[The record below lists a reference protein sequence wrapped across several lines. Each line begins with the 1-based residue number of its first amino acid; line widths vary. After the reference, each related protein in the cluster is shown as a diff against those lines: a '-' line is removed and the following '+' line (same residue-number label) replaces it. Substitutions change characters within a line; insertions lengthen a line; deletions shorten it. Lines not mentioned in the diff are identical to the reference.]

1 MALTLTGH
9 CSEICADQFNWKGV
23 SPGKT
28 GLLASIGGEM
38 SQIFFMRRKD
48 SAMTKLWCRLYPTDA
63 QFSLLS
69 RQLDFVVNLQS

>member
-1 MALTLTGH
+1 M
-9 CSEICADQFNWKGV
+9 
-23 SPGKT
+23 
-28 GLLASIGGEM
+28 GGEM

-69 RQLDFVVNLQS
+69 RQLEFVVNLLA